1 MRDTGQLAEVPQV
14 SPCQYRFGVFLDN
27 GHSSSA
33 FGNSPNASGYP
44 LYHHNDAA
52 ITVLLYWR
60 AQTEE
65 PIAYSNK
72 SETQT
77 ERARTLF
84 DIVRRASE
92 SARAYRTSLSRRL
105 RDGVSLSLSG
115 VSHARVMCIVAT
127 IHPLPYCADQRTRS
141 LSLVKVTSDTYR
153 RTKTHQGCT
162 GSPSRSP
169 DESNVFF
176 SSPISQIFSCKC
188 ASHHRRKLI
197 RSTGEHRAS
206 KAGDS
211 LCVFRFKSW
220 MSRI

>member
-1 MRDTGQLAEVPQV
+1 MMG
-14 SPCQYRFGVFLDN
+14 
-27 GHSSSA
+27 
-33 FGNSPNASGYP
+33 ASTP
-44 LYHHNDAA
+44 
-52 ITVLLYWR
+52 IRTVEQIEML
-60 AQTEE
+60 
-65 PIAYSNK
+65 
-72 SETQT
+72 T
-77 ERARTLF
+77 ERGRILF
-84 DIVRRASE
+84 DNVRMTFDATQVLC
-92 SARAYRTSLSRRL
+92 TSLSRRL

-141 LSLVKVTSDTYR
+141 LSLVKVTSDTHR